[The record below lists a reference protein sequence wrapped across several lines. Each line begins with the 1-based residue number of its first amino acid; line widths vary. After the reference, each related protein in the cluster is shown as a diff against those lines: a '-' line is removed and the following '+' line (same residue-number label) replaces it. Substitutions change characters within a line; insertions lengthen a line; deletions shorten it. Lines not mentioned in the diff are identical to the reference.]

1 MSYRQR
7 GRILW
12 GVVFVAVVVAALF
25 PPFPQPLGYHD
36 FADTREIF
44 GIPNFWDFASNLP
57 FLVIGICGVG
67 LVSVGRLSG
76 GLAELRMAYLI
87 FFIGTALVGIGSG
100 YYHLQPSNETL
111 VWDRLPMTLAFAAFF
126 CIVIGEYI
134 STSLSSQLLWPLLL
148 IGACSVAYW
157 SYTERLGQGDL
168 RPYALVQFLPIVL
181 TLLIL
186 LMYRS
191 PFGNSRYLWAIIGTY
206 GAAKVAEF
214 LDEQLFQVLAG
225 LSGHSLKH
233 LIASAGGGIL
243 VLALIKR
250 KPVDSSA

>member
-1 MSYRQR
+1 
-7 GRILW
+7 
-12 GVVFVAVVVAALF
+12 VVVVAVVVAMLF
-25 PPFPQPLGYHD
+25 PPFPQPLGYHN

-57 FLVIGICGVG
+57 FLVIGIFGVG
-67 LVSVGRLSG
+67 LVSVGHLPG
-76 GLAELRMAYLI
+76 GLAELRMAYFI

-100 YYHLQPSNETL
+100 YYHLHPSNETL

-126 CIVIGEYI
+126 CIVVGEYI

-191 PFGNSRYLWAIIGTY
+191 PFGNSRYLWAIVGTY
-206 GAAKVAEF
+206 GVAKIAEV
-214 LDEQLFQVLAG
+214 LDEQLFQMLAG

-233 LIASAGGGIL
+233 LIASAGGGL
-243 VLALIKR
+243 LMLALIKR